1 MGKCRFAGYP
11 YAVAPSN
18 ALRRV
23 PSAAWARS
31 FAGRRAVWLGETG
44 KEGEIVDAPDL
55 DEFASDA
62 VFALV
67 DCTSDPAFA
76 IDRSLT
82 IINWNRAA
90 RQCLGYA
97 AEEVIGQHCSDVL
110 QAVYAHGEPLCVPRC
125 EGVRCFRR
133 DKQFVAA
140 ASYARHKDGG
150 WVPINLATVVTSK
163 RVQGSDDRSM
173 LAVVFLRGDEEKQ
186 AQPLVPQTLQIFTF
200 GHFSLAAGGNRLAT
214 EKWQRKHQALTLL
227 KLLVARVGRAVPR
240 EVLSEW
246 LWPEADERSGRERL
260 KVTMY
265 ALRHQ
270 LRAVGL
276 NEEIIETIDGAYLL
290 KREAVWI
297 DVEAFDRCVT
307 DGSTQQRQEQWEDA
321 LSSYMEAQR
330 LYRGDYMEENI
341 HADWCAEERDRLRE
355 VHLEMLASMAECYAA
370 RGCFTETVSV
380 YRRILVDD
388 PCREGVHRTLMT
400 HLVRIGHFDSAVA
413 QYHHC
418 ARILAEELDVEP
430 MPETRRLYE
439 QILAGEARAAIEKND
454 RSAA

>member
-1 MGKCRFAGYP
+1 MP
-11 YAVAPSN
+11 PTNAPQ
-18 ALRRV
+18 RV
-23 PSAAWARS
+23 PSVARARPLRIARS
-31 FAGRRAVWLGETG
+31 RLGETG
-44 KEGEIVDAPDL
+44 KESAIVGAPDL

-62 VFALV
+62 AFALV
-67 DCTSDPAFA
+67 DCASDPAFA

-110 QAVYAHGEPLCVPRC
+110 QAVYAHGEPLCAPGC

-133 DKQFVAA
+133 DRPFAA
-140 ASYARHKDGG
+140 TSSYARHKDGG
-150 WVPINLATVVTSK
+150 WVPVNLAAVVTSK
-163 RVQGSDDRSM
+163 RVQSSDDRSV
-173 LAVVFLRGDEEKQ
+173 LAVVFLRDDEGKN

-200 GHFSLAAGGNRLAT
+200 GRFGLAAGGNRLAT
-214 EKWQRKHQALTLL
+214 EKWQRKRQALTLL

-260 KVTMY
+260 KVTLY

-270 LRAVGL
+270 LRAAGL
-276 NEEIIETIDGAYLL
+276 NEEIIETVDGAYLL
-290 KREAVWI
+290 RREAVWI

-307 DGSTQQRQEQWEDA
+307 DGSAQQHQEQWEDA
-321 LSSYMEAQR
+321 LHSYREAQR

-355 VHLEMLASMAECYAA
+355 VHLEMLARMAECHAA
-370 RGCFTETVSV
+370 RDRYAEAVSV
-380 YRRILVDD
+380 YRSILVDD

-400 HLVRIGHFDSAVA
+400 HLARLGHIDSAVA

-418 ARILAEELDVEP
+418 ARILAEELDVQP

-439 QILAGEARAAIEKND
+439 RILAGEARAAIEKND

>member
-1 MGKCRFAGYP
+1 MP
-11 YAVAPSN
+11 PTNAPQ
-18 ALRRV
+18 RV
-23 PSAAWARS
+23 PSVAR
-31 FAGRRAVWLGETG
+31 ARPLRIACGRLGETG
-44 KEGEIVDAPDL
+44 KESAIVGAPDL

-62 VFALV
+62 AFALV
-67 DCTSDPAFA
+67 DCASDPAFA

-110 QAVYAHGEPLCVPRC
+110 QAVYAHGEPLCAPGC

-133 DKQFVAA
+133 DRPFAA
-140 ASYARHKDGG
+140 TSSYARHKDGG
-150 WVPINLATVVTSK
+150 WVPVNLAAVVTSK
-163 RVQGSDDRSM
+163 RVQSSDDRSV
-173 LAVVFLRGDEEKQ
+173 LAVVFLRDDEGKN

-200 GHFSLAAGGNRLAT
+200 GRFGLAAGGTRLAT
-214 EKWQRKHQALTLL
+214 EKWQRKRQALTLL

-260 KVTMY
+260 KVTLY

-270 LRAVGL
+270 LRAAGL
-276 NEEIIETIDGAYLL
+276 NEEIIETVDGAYLL
-290 KREAVWI
+290 RREAVWI

-307 DGSTQQRQEQWEDA
+307 DGSAQQHQEQWEDA
-321 LSSYMEAQR
+321 LHSYREAQR

-355 VHLEMLASMAECYAA
+355 VHLEMLARMAECYAA
-370 RGCFTETVSV
+370 RDRYAEAVSV
-380 YRRILVDD
+380 YRSILVDD

-400 HLVRIGHFDSAVA
+400 HLARLGHIDSAVA

-418 ARILAEELDVEP
+418 ARILAEELDVQP

-439 QILAGEARAAIEKND
+439 RILAGEARAAIEKND

>member
-1 MGKCRFAGYP
+1 MP
-11 YAVAPSN
+11 PTNAPQ
-18 ALRRV
+18 RV
-23 PSAAWARS
+23 PSVARARPLRIARS
-31 FAGRRAVWLGETG
+31 RLGETG
-44 KEGEIVDAPDL
+44 KESAIVGASDL

-62 VFALV
+62 AFALV
-67 DCTSDPAFA
+67 DCASDPAFA

-110 QAVYAHGEPLCVPRC
+110 QAVYAHGEPLCAPGC

-133 DKQFVAA
+133 DRPFAA
-140 ASYARHKDGG
+140 TSSYARHKDGG
-150 WVPINLATVVTSK
+150 WVPVNLAAVVTSK
-163 RVQGSDDRSM
+163 RVQSSDDRSV
-173 LAVVFLRGDEEKQ
+173 LAVVFLRDDEGKN

-200 GHFSLAAGGNRLAT
+200 GRFGLAAGGTRLAT
-214 EKWQRKHQALTLL
+214 EKWQRKRQALTLL

-260 KVTMY
+260 KVTLY

-270 LRAVGL
+270 LRAAGL
-276 NEEIIETIDGAYLL
+276 NEEIIETVDGAYLL
-290 KREAVWI
+290 RREAVWI

-307 DGSTQQRQEQWEDA
+307 DGSAQQHQEQWEDA
-321 LSSYMEAQR
+321 LHSYREAQR

-355 VHLEMLASMAECYAA
+355 VHLEMLARMAECHAA
-370 RGCFTETVSV
+370 RDRYAEAVSV
-380 YRRILVDD
+380 YRSILVDD

-400 HLVRIGHFDSAVA
+400 HLARLGHIDSAVA

-418 ARILAEELDVEP
+418 ARILAEELDVQP

-439 QILAGEARAAIEKND
+439 RILAGEARAAIEKND

>member
-1 MGKCRFAGYP
+1 
-11 YAVAPSN
+11 
-18 ALRRV
+18 L
-23 PSAAWARS
+23 
-31 FAGRRAVWLGETG
+31 
-44 KEGEIVDAPDL
+44 DAPDL
-55 DEFASDA
+55 GEFASDA
-62 VFALV
+62 AFALV
-67 DCTSDPAFA
+67 DCASDPAFA

-82 IINWNRAA
+82 IVNWNRAA
-90 RQCLGYA
+90 GQCLGYA
-97 AEEVIGQHCSDVL
+97 AEEAIGQHCSDVL
-110 QAVYAHGEPLCVPRC
+110 QAVFAHGEPLCAPSC
-125 EGVRCFRR
+125 EGVQCFRR
-133 DKQFVAA
+133 DKPFAAA

-150 WVPINLATVVTSK
+150 WVPVNLATVVTSK
-163 RVQGSDDRSM
+163 RVQSSDDRSV
-173 LAVVFLRGDEEKQ
+173 LAVIFLRGDEEKQ
-186 AQPLVPQTLQIFTF
+186 RLPLLGQTLQIFTF
-200 GHFSLAAGGNRLAT
+200 GRFGLAAGGIRLAT
-214 EKWQRKHQALTLL
+214 EKWQRKQQALTLL

-246 LWPEADERSGRERL
+246 LWPGADERSGRERL

-276 NEEIIETIDGAYLL
+276 NEEIIETVDGAYLL
-290 KREAVWI
+290 RREAVWI

-307 DGSTQQRQEQWEDA
+307 DGSAQQRQEQWEDA
-321 LSSYMEAQR
+321 LHSYMEAQR

-370 RGCFTETVSV
+370 CDRYAEAVSL
-380 YRRILVDD
+380 YRSILVDD

-400 HLVRIGHFDSAVA
+400 HLVRLGHFDSAVA

-418 ARILAEELDVEP
+418 ARILAAELDVEP

-439 QILAGEARAAIEKND
+439 RILAGEARAAIDKND